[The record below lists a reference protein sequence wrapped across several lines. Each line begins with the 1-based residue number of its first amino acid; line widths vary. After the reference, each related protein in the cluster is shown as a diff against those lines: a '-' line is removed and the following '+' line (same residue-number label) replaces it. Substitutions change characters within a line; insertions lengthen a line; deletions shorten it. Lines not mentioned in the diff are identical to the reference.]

1 MLSIV
6 SGGIWQSYNLINQS
20 INETRN
26 RALVSEDLENFN
38 RLVSQAASRAVKY
51 CVKGRR
57 DCVAFQVQDQNGNLQ
72 YIRYKIATGTDDI
85 AKNAKMADG
94 WMSTSSSASC
104 TDDVTSGDNWRK
116 VTSQGQVDVSQP
128 NRALRIDNETEAG
141 FASFS
146 GLIGNSLRA
155 VDFWLKIEDDI
166 DNGTIIG
173 WGDNTTTGGEFV
185 IDLEDGKIRVRSGSS
200 KILST
205 KAVNNG
211 LWHHVMLSWQGPLL
225 TDGDLYV
232 DNRLDSTATK
242 TGSTTVNTAASQRLF
257 IGGDNNTAPDR
268 LFGIVD
274 EIRLWNATMSATEL
288 NERYDRVMAPA
299 DEPDLLAYWRFEP
312 DSTASTYIDTDG
324 SFPLTASDGE
334 FVRPG
339 APLTLPLFEV
349 AGTGSSAVL
358 KSNFSFVSTD
368 GTTKGAGY
376 SVKQARGTRLNER
389 VPVVR
394 FAPAGVVAI
403 EEGEETTV
411 AVEVVGDHDSPSI
424 RFEAVFDA
432 SITPQLPAC
441 TGFTVDSPCVF
452 DATNNA
458 VSIGAACVVP
468 AGATLVNCTIDTN
481 PIGGEQG
488 DRFASIRIKED
499 PSGSY
504 KTVPGDKLTLQI
516 YETCELSGSSGHTA
530 MLLDVGTMN
539 GQDFINQ
546 RSYVTYSWEAA
557 SSSENVE
564 YIFGSGGGSK
574 VCSGSSQDKVKGSP
588 DFGVFTKRKH
598 ISPFLFRTTDDNYN
612 FVMGFDKPYKQWS
625 GETDGWNN
633 SCFSSRYQF
642 STSAS
647 DSSEECSSIGMTE
660 QAMCNTVEDRDS
672 VQVCDS
678 PSNSTKYCYVE
689 FKISNM
695 PTDPSK
701 FVKLDESNE
710 YSLPSSLEGM
720 KGTNRW
726 GGGYT
731 DGFVVD
737 LDTDNVSTYGT
748 NTGNPLMEVISR
760 AGMDFWFLQTKP
772 NDADGGKSVKL
783 VTGETD
789 AVRYRMATARVCS

>member
-1 MLSIV
+1 
-6 SGGIWQSYNLINQS
+6 
-20 INETRN
+20 
-26 RALVSEDLENFN
+26 
-38 RLVSQAASRAVKY
+38 
-51 CVKGRR
+51 
-57 DCVAFQVQDQNGNLQ
+57 
-72 YIRYKIATGTDDI
+72 
-85 AKNAKMADG
+85 
-94 WMSTSSSASC
+94 MST
-104 TDDVTSGDNWRK
+104 TD
-116 VTSQGQVDVSQP
+116 
-128 NRALRIDNETEAG
+128 
-141 FASFS
+141 
-146 GLIGNSLRA
+146 LI
-155 VDFWLKIEDDI
+155 
-166 DNGTIIG
+166 
-173 WGDNTTTGGEFV
+173 
-185 IDLEDGKIRVRSGSS
+185 
-200 KILST
+200 
-205 KAVNNG
+205 
-211 LWHHVMLSWQGPLL
+211 
-225 TDGDLYV
+225 
-232 DNRLDSTATK
+232 STATK
-242 TGSTTVNTAASQRLF
+242 TGSVTVNTATAQRLF
-257 IGGDNNTAPDR
+257 IGGDNDTAPDR

-274 EIRLWNATMSATEL
+274 EIRLWDEAMSATNL
-288 NERYDRVMAPA
+288 VERYDRELDPA
-299 DEPDLLAYWRFEP
+299 SEPTIVAYWRFEP
-312 DSTASTYIDTDG
+312 DSSAGNYVDKVG

-339 APLTLPLFEV
+339 APLTLPMFEV
-349 AGTGSSAVL
+349 AGTGSSALL
-358 KSNFSFVSTD
+358 KTNFNFVSTE

-389 VPVVR
+389 IPVVR

-403 EEGEETTV
+403 EEGEDTTV
-411 AVEVVGDHDSPSI
+411 AIEVVGDHDSPSL

-432 SITPQLPAC
+432 SISPQLPAC
-441 TGFTVDSPCVF
+441 DGFTVSSPCVF
-452 DATNNA
+452 DATNNS
-458 VSIGAACVVP
+458 VVIGAACPVP
-468 AGATLVNCTIDTN
+468 EGATLVNCTIDTN

-499 PSGSY
+499 PTGSY

-574 VCSGSSQDKVKGSP
+574 VCSGSSQDKVRGSLL
-588 DFGVFTKRKH
+588 TSAL
-598 ISPFLFRTTDDNYN
+598 SPSASTSPRSCSEHSTTTTTSSWVSTNPTSN
-612 FVMGFDKPYKQWS
+612 GQV
-625 GETDGWNN
+625 ETDGWNN

-660 QAMCNTVEDRDS
+660 QAMCNTVQDRDS

-737 LDTDNVSTYGT
+737 LDTDNVSVYGT